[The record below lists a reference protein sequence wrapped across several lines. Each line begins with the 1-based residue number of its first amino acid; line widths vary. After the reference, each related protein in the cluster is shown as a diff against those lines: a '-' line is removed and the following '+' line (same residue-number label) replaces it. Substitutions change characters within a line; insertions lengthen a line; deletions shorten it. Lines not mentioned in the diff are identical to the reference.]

1 MTTVHPHAQSAAEA
15 AEAAGS
21 QRMFWQMRGTLF
33 AADAPLTNSLLTAA
47 AAAIG
52 VNVPS
57 FQEDLKPPRVRED
70 FLTGIQA
77 CPLVK
82 NPALLCGRRTQSGSR
97 LRSQQPIEHAEPR
110 HDAGEMSASRAW
122 CTAL

>member
-1 MTTVHPHAQSAAEA
+1 MRSTTGLSRLRGWRLKLRWRTGFRFVFRHFPMTTVHPHAQSAAEA

-52 VNVPS
+52 VDVPS
-57 FQEDLKPPRVRED
+57 FQEDLIRHGYLPRVEGR
-70 FLTGIQA
+70 
-77 CPLVK
+77 PLV
-82 NPALLCGRRTQSGSR
+82 
-97 LRSQQPIEHAEPR
+97 
-110 HDAGEMSASRAW
+110 
-122 CTAL
+122 